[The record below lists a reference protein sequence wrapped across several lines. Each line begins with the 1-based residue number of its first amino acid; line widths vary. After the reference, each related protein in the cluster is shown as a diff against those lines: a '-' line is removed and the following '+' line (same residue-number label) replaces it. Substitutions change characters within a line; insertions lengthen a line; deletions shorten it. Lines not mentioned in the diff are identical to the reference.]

1 MLQGYMMAKDRL
13 WQMEFLTHVAA
24 GRVSEIIGEKAVNFD
39 IEQRKKG
46 MLYAANN
53 ALELYQSD
61 TIMKRLLDD
70 YTAGVNAYIDQLS
83 TTDLPIEYKLL
94 NYYPEKWTTLKCILI
109 QKLMANDL
117 TGDVDDFK
125 NTAFKKDFSF
135 EIFKELFPTFP
146 DSVDAIVPNASIDNI
161 LVTQQ
166 SNTNKPENSN
176 ISNPLNNPKKTT
188 NKPNPIPTFI
198 APTDND
204 TVSFLDELKPD
215 RRNGSNNWAVSPSKS
230 EDSSAML
237 CNDPHLALRLPSIW
251 YQVHLTCPNM
261 NVYGVSL
268 PGAPLVVIGYNQ
280 SIAWGVTNA
289 SRDVLDYYKMN
300 TSWIVHG

>member
-1 MLQGYMMAKDRL
+1 
-13 WQMEFLTHVAA
+13 
-24 GRVSEIIGEKAVNFD
+24 
-39 IEQRKKG
+39 
-46 MLYAANN
+46 
-53 ALELYQSD
+53 
-61 TIMKRLLDD
+61 LLDD

-135 EIFKELFPTFP
+135 EIFKELFPAFP

-289 SRDVLDYYKMN
+289 SRDVLDYYK
-300 TSWIVHG
+300 I